1 MQQAP
6 APQKVVRAPALALAV
21 LVVTGCATPSGQT
34 GKADESGKPTWMPN
48 LSSVSSSVSSIMPAA
63 KGEKTPVI
71 SELKTGRYEASP
83 LAIGEEKDL
92 AQRRADGIGF
102 VRAVSLAQY
111 LTALRTQ
118 LLAGSGVTGVP
129 GRVVVLANPAFA
141 AYSTPDGNIY
151 LAMGWLRSLENADEM
166 AAIVAHEL
174 SHVLLTHHNS
184 DQWSD
189 FLHKGQAWYEIAV
202 RIKAEQSKSKTV
214 SKTDAKNVKD
224 VRHNVDLFNDKLLV
238 PEWNRSQEREADLL
252 GVDLMIR
259 ASYSP
264 TAMVSMLEKLKA
276 WEDQNKE
283 TDEAF
288 LERLRQTAQTD
299 AGQAWNMITKK
310 VISTASMNHPK
321 TEDRINEAAQYLDR
335 HYGDKKLPGMHPA
348 AWKDVVTR
356 PDVVELVKNY
366 DSVFQAK
373 KLLDANK
380 LLESFAEAKIAA
392 SGSTAND
399 AYPNWILSRAATS
412 LHRQADATAASQR
425 ALNAAEPIPQIYED
439 TITVYE
445 YANNITAALTW
456 TDKASAVFGG
466 APRWRPV
473 KIRLLRKAGK
483 TAEADAETLS
493 CSTNAQDWRRLCQE
507 ANQTPAP
514 GQSATPTTA
523 SPKPTT
529 PTPATPAARQP
540 APRPIPTT
548 PATPPRTR

>member
-1 MQQAP
+1 
-6 APQKVVRAPALALAV
+6 VRAASLALAV
-21 LVVTGCATPSGQT
+21 LVATGCAAQSGQT
-34 GKADESGKPTWMPN
+34 GKADESKPSWVPN
-48 LSSVSSSVSSIMPAA
+48 LSGVSSMMPAA

-71 SELKTGRYEASP
+71 SELKTGRYEASA

-102 VRAVSLAQY
+102 VRAASLEQY
-111 LTALRTQ
+111 LGALRTQ
-118 LLAGSGVTGVP
+118 LLAGSGVTSVP
-129 GRVVVLANPAFA
+129 GRVTVLGNPAFA

-151 LAMGWLRSLENADEM
+151 LSMGWLKNLENADEM

-174 SHVLLTHHNS
+174 SHVLLAHHNT
-184 DQWSD
+184 DQWSN

-202 RIKAEQSKSKTV
+202 RVKAEQNKSKTV
-214 SKTDAKNVKD
+214 SKTDAKNVKE
-224 VRHNVDLFNDKLLV
+224 VQQNVDLFNDKLLV
-238 PEWNRSQEREADLL
+238 PDWNRSQEREADLL

-259 ASYSP
+259 ANYSP

-283 TDEAF
+283 SDEAF
-288 LERLRQTAQTD
+288 LERVRQTAQVD

-356 PDVVELVKNY
+356 PDVVELIKNY

-380 LLESFAEAKIAA
+380 PLESFAEAKIAA

-439 TITVYE
+439 TIAVYE
-445 YANNITAALTW
+445 HANNITNALTW

-483 TAEADAETLS
+483 TTEADAETLS

-514 GQSATPTTA
+514 GQKAAPATA
-523 SPKPTT
+523 SPKATTPTT
-529 PTPATPAARQP
+529 TPATPAARQP
-540 APRPIPTT
+540 APRPVPPAPVT
-548 PATPPRTR
+548 PPPRTR

>member
-1 MQQAP
+1 
-6 APQKVVRAPALALAV
+6 VRAASLALSV
-21 LVVTGCATPSGQT
+21 LVATGCAAQSGQT
-34 GKADESGKPTWMPN
+34 GKADESKPSWVPN
-48 LSSVSSSVSSIMPAA
+48 LSGVSSSVSSIMPAA

-102 VRAVSLAQY
+102 VRAASLDQH
-111 LTALRTQ
+111 LTALRTK
-118 LLAGSGVTGVP
+118 LLAGSSVTGVP
-129 GRVVVLANPAFA
+129 GRVTVLANPAFA
-141 AYSTPDGNIY
+141 AYSTPDGNVY
-151 LAMGWLRSLENADEM
+151 LAMGWLKSLENADEM

-174 SHVLLTHHNS
+174 SHVLLAHHNS

-202 RIKAEQSKSKTV
+202 RVKAEQSKSKTV

-224 VRHNVDLFNDKLLV
+224 VQQNVDLFNDKLLV
-238 PEWNRSQEREADLL
+238 PDWNRSQEREADLL

-259 ASYSP
+259 ANYSP

-283 TDEAF
+283 SDEAF
-288 LERLRQTAQTD
+288 LERVRQTAQTD

-335 HYGDKKLPGMHPA
+335 HYGDKKLPDMHPA

-356 PDVVELVKNY
+356 PDVVELIRNY

-380 LLESFAEAKIAA
+380 PLESFAEAKIAA
-392 SGSTAND
+392 SGSTATD
-399 AYPNWILSRAATS
+399 AYPNWVLSRAATS
-412 LHRQADATAASQR
+412 LHRQADATAATQR
-425 ALNAAEPIPQIYED
+425 ALNAVEPIPQVYED
-439 TITVYE
+439 TIAVYE
-445 YANNITAALTW
+445 HTNNIRNALTW
-456 TDKASAVFGG
+456 TDKASTVFGG

-483 TAEADAETLS
+483 TTEADAETFS

-514 GQSATPTTA
+514 GQKAPPATA
-523 SPKPTT
+523 SPKATTPTT
-529 PTPATPAARQP
+529 TPATPAARQP
-540 APRPIPTT
+540 APRPAP
-548 PATPPRTR
+548 PAPVSPPRTR

>member
-1 MQQAP
+1 LQQAP

-276 WEDQNKE
+276 WEDRNKE
-283 TDEAF
+283 
-288 LERLRQTAQTD
+288 
-299 AGQAWNMITKK
+299 
-310 VISTASMNHPK
+310 
-321 TEDRINEAAQYLDR
+321 
-335 HYGDKKLPGMHPA
+335 
-348 AWKDVVTR
+348 
-356 PDVVELVKNY
+356 KNY

>member
-1 MQQAP
+1 
-6 APQKVVRAPALALAV
+6 VRAASLALAV
-21 LVVTGCATPSGQT
+21 LVATGCAAQSGQT
-34 GKADESGKPTWMPN
+34 GKADESKPSWAPN
-48 LSSVSSSVSSIMPAA
+48 LSGVSSSVSSIMPAA

-83 LAIGEEKDL
+83 LAIGQDKDL

-102 VRAVSLAQY
+102 VRAASLDQY
-111 LTALRTQ
+111 LGALRTQ
-118 LLAGSGVTGVP
+118 LLAGSGVTSVP
-129 GRVVVLANPAFA
+129 GRVTVLGNPAFA

-151 LAMGWLRSLENADEM
+151 LAMGWLKNLENADEM

-174 SHVLLTHHNS
+174 SHVLLAHHNT

-202 RIKAEQSKSKTV
+202 RVKAEQNKSKTV
-214 SKTDAKNVKD
+214 SKTDAKNVKE
-224 VRHNVDLFNDKLLV
+224 VQQNVDLFNDKLLV
-238 PEWNRSQEREADLL
+238 PDWNRSQEREADLL

-259 ASYSP
+259 ANYSP

-283 TDEAF
+283 SDEAF
-288 LERLRQTAQTD
+288 LERVRQTAQVD
-299 AGQAWNMITKK
+299 VGQAWNMITKK

-335 HYGDKKLPGMHPA
+335 HYGDKKLPDVHRG
-348 AWKDVVTR
+348 AWKDVVAR
-356 PDVVELVKNY
+356 PDVMELIKNY

-380 LLESFAEAKIAA
+380 LIESFAEAKIAA
-392 SGSTAND
+392 SGSTATD
-399 AYPNWILSRAATS
+399 AYPNWVLSRAATS
-412 LHRQADATAASQR
+412 LHRQADATAATQR
-425 ALNAAEPIPQIYED
+425 ALNAVEPIPQVYDD
-439 TITVYE
+439 TIAVYE
-445 YANNITAALTW
+445 HANNITNALTW

-483 TAEADAETLS
+483 TTEADAETLS
-493 CSTNAQDWRRLCQE
+493 CSTNAQDWRQLCQA

-514 GQSATPTTA
+514 GQKATPATA
-523 SPKPTT
+523 SPKATT
-529 PTPATPAARQP
+529 PTATPATPAARQP
-540 APRPIPTT
+540 APRPVP
-548 PATPPRTR
+548 PAPVTPPRTR

>member
-1 MQQAP
+1 MQSAP
-6 APQKVVRAPALALAV
+6 SPQKVVRAPALALAV
-21 LVVTGCATPSGQT
+21 LVVTGCAAPSGQT
-34 GKADESGKPTWMPN
+34 GKADDGKMSWVPN
-48 LSSVSSSVSSIMPAA
+48 LSSVASIMPAA

-92 AQRRADGIGF
+92 AHRRADGIGF

-224 VRHNVDLFNDKLLV
+224 VQHNVDLFNDKLLV

-259 ASYSP
+259 ARYSP

-299 AGQAWNMITKK
+299 AGQAWNMLTKK

-321 TEDRINEAAQYLDR
+321 TDDRINEAAQYLDR

-399 AYPNWILSRAATS
+399 AYPNWILSRAAKS

-445 YANNITAALTW
+445 QANNITAALTW

-514 GQSATPTTA
+514 GQNATPATA